1 MGATPWV
8 LRAIDALSKVMN
20 LQKQS
25 TTPATRNPYRIKASQ
40 ALKEEGFDGHEGIE
54 VFSRQVLWDGECRA
68 CCSEGCMV
76 EPDGC
81 CHHGC
86 PSILLALG
94 MI

>member
-1 MGATPWV
+1 M
-8 LRAIDALSKVMN
+8 K
-20 LQKQS
+20 
-25 TTPATRNPYRIKASQ
+25 TTQLTAKKTENPYRIKATE
-40 ALKEEGFDGHEGIE
+40 ALKEEGFTSLDSFARHVI
-54 VFSRQVLWDGECRA
+54 WDGECRA
-68 CCSEGCMV
+68 CCSDGCMV